1 MPARISG
8 NHHLSARTI
17 SRRSFLIGASAAGLS
32 LAAYGGTH
40 ARHEIE
46 VTERTLRIHEL
57 PDAFVGFRFVQ
68 ISDLHLEEYTE
79 AWFLQRAVETINQLN
94 PELVLLTGDFV

>member
-8 NHHLSARTI
+8 NHHLSARAIT
-17 SRRSFLIGASAAGLS
+17 RRSFLVGASAAGLS

-57 PDAFVGFRFVQ
+57 PDAFVGFRFVAKPKTTA
-68 ISDLHLEEYTE
+68 IPGEG
-79 AWFLQRAVETINQLN
+79 A
-94 PELVLLTGDFV
+94 